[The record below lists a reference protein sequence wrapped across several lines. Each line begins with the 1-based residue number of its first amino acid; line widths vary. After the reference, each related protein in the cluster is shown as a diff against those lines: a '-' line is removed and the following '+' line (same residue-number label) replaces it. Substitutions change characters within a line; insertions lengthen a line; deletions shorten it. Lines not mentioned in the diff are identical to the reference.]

1 MAINDIT
8 LTSGMRSNLVSLQ
21 STVDLLN
28 RTQERLSSGK
38 KVNSALDNPVS
49 FFAAQALNG
58 RAADLSA
65 LKDGMGQGIQAIQVA
80 NNGITTISTL
90 IDAAKGLAQQALSTT
105 DTTALSVIGMQYSTL
120 MAQLDTVVTD
130 ANYQGVNLLNG
141 SSDLVVNFNEDNTSS
156 LTVKSIASKSADLG
170 IDTGTVGIT
179 SSSSVSDI
187 NTTITALNTAKTTL
201 RTTSGALSAGLSI
214 IQARQDFTTQMV
226 NTLTAGSDSLT
237 LADMNE
243 EGANMLMLQT
253 RQSLGTTALSLS
265 SQAAQ
270 SVLRLFA

>member
-1 MAINDIT
+1 MAINDIS

-21 STVDLLN
+21 STVQLLN
-28 RTQERLSSGK
+28 RTQERLSSGR

-58 RAADLSA
+58 RAEDLSA
-65 LKDGMGQGIQAIQVA
+65 LKDGMGQGIQAIKVA

-105 DTTALSVIGMQYSTL
+105 DTTALSVIGVQYSTL

-156 LTVKSIASKSADLG
+156 LTVASVASKAADLG
-170 IDTGTVGIT
+170 IDTGTVTMT

-187 NTTITALNTAKTTL
+187 NTTITALNTAKATL

-226 NTLTAGSDSLT
+226 DTLTAGSDSLT

>member
-1 MAINDIT
+1 MAINDIS

-21 STVDLLN
+21 STVQLLN
-28 RTQERLSSGK
+28 RTQERLSSGR

-58 RAADLSA
+58 RAEDLSA
-65 LKDGMGQGIQAIQVA
+65 LKDGMGQGIQAIKVA

-156 LTVKSIASKSADLG
+156 LTVASVASKAADLG
-170 IDTGTVGIT
+170 IDTGTVTMT

-187 NTTITALNTAKTTL
+187 NTTITALNTAKATL

-226 NTLTAGSDSLT
+226 DTLTAGSDSLT